1 MINTHQSFGQLF
13 HWNSEILVIGSYL
26 RKQHSRSAEASIQQC
41 TLNWKLLKSTQ
52 EFISGISCVEIE
64 QFKGWCKT
72 SVYRFW
78 AYRHRT
84 VQIWYDTKKNFP
96 KIRKAKHEKL
106 WFNGIYFMSG
116 IFQVIMR
123 PLSLA
128 VKCVSCQQPLF

>member
-26 RKQHSRSAEASIQQC
+26 RKHHSRSAEASIQQC

-52 EFISGISCVEIE
+52 EFILGISCVEIE
-64 QFKGWCKT
+64 QFKGWCKA

-78 AYRHRT
+78 AYRHPT
-84 VQIWYDTKKNFP
+84 VQIWYYTKKNLP
-96 KIRKAKHEKL
+96 KIHKAKHEKT

-128 VKCVSCQQPLF
+128 AKYVSCQQPLF